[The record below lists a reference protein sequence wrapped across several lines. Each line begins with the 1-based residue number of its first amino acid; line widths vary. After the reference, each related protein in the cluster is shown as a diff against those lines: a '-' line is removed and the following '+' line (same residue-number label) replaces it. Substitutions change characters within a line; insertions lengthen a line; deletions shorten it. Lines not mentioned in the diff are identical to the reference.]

1 MSERWQIKAAPP
13 ESLKP
18 VNNVARQRIS
28 AAFSPQAIRAAGLQL
43 VQILVDHFENVE
55 SGMERTVH
63 FTLINPLTDSRHL
76 QALLDELRCRAV
88 SLLDDS
94 T

>member
-63 FTLINPLTDSRHL
+63 WHSPEDNT
-76 QALLDELRCRAV
+76 AAARAWM
-88 SLLDDS
+88 DDS